1 MEISEILSELE
12 RNRGHFPGKAVEEA
26 VRRKDEIA
34 PFLLEAVEKAIAR
47 ARAEDIDHAVL
58 LHVYALYLLAQF
70 RDTRAYPLAVEL
82 CRLPGEKADMLL
94 GETIAD
100 GIDRILASVCGG
112 DIAPIQSI
120 VEDPSADEYARGSAL
135 HALCIL
141 VHEGVLPRA
150 ELISYFGDLFHGK
163 LERTPSHVWDELV
176 DEAIELHAKSLEPEI
191 QAAFDEELGEE
202 GFSSPSDMRKTFAT
216 QEETVLAQSKKECQG
231 LIDDAVEEMA
241 WWHCF
246 GGEEEDEGEE
256 DGDLDES
263 DMTVE
268 EDKPGFPLFTEKA
281 IGPAVKPGPS
291 IGRNSP
297 CPCGSGKKYKKCCG
311 AGDAG
316 GWVSE

>member
-120 VEDPSADEYARGSAL
+120 VEDPAADEYARGSAL
-135 HALCIL
+135 HALSIL
-141 VHEGVLPRA
+141 VYQDALSSADVIAYLT
-150 ELISYFGDLFHGK
+150 ELFRGK
-163 LERTPSHVWDELV
+163 LERTHSHVWGALIADTMDLGV
-176 DEAIELHAKSLEPEI
+176 KSLESDI
-191 QAAFDEELGEE
+191 QAAFEE
-202 GFSSPSDMRKTFAT
+202 GLPDTGFITPRDVSKAFKKS
-216 QEETVLAQSKKECQG
+216 EEAILAQSKKECRG

-246 GGEEEDEGEE
+246 GGEEDEDGGDEE
-256 DGDLDES
+256 DLE
-263 DMTVE
+263 VE
-268 EDKPGFPLFTEKA
+268 APLRVV
-281 IGPAVKPGPS
+281 GPEVKPGPS